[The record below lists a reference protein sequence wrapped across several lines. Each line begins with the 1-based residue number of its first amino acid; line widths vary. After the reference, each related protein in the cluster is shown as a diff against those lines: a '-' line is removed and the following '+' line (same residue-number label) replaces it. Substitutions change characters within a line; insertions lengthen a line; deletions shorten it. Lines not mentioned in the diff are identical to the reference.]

1 MNNQKQSPL
10 PKEGIENNDKIITED
25 KNYEFDDLLRL
36 TGKFGRYQVALY
48 AFICLV
54 SIPTGAQLGIPVFY
68 GISPPFNC
76 KTIAGNGTC
85 SAGKCCS
92 SCLEYGFKG
101 SFTSAVS
108 EVRTISLPEA
118 YRFLD
123 DINWL
128 WVASFPLAHH
138 RYLSFCMMINDLFPG
153 MKPMIM
159 AQSKNFN
166 WCFVFPANVW
176 IFVSIVTKRW
186 PETSR
191 IEKKL

>member
-1 MNNQKQSPL
+1 MMNNQKLSPPL
-10 PKEGIENNDKIITED
+10 KEGIENNDKINTED

-36 TGKFGRYQVALY
+36 TGQFGRYQMALY

-76 KTIAGNGTC
+76 ETIAGNGTC
-85 SAGKCCS
+85 SAGKCCL
-92 SCLEYGFKG
+92 SCVEYDFKG

-123 DINWL
+123 DIN
-128 WVASFPLAHH
+128 
-138 RYLSFCMMINDLFPG
+138 
-153 MKPMIM
+153 
-159 AQSKNFN
+159 
-166 WCFVFPANVW
+166 
-176 IFVSIVTKRW
+176 
-186 PETSR
+186 
-191 IEKKL
+191 

>member
-76 KTIAGNGTC
+76 KTIAEMELVQRGNAAQVAWNTV
-85 SAGKCCS
+85 SKEVS
-92 SCLEYGFKG
+92 LVPCL
-101 SFTSAVS
+101 
-108 EVRTISLPEA
+108 R
-118 YRFLD
+118 
-123 DINWL
+123 
-128 WVASFPLAHH
+128 
-138 RYLSFCMMINDLFPG
+138 
-153 MKPMIM
+153 
-159 AQSKNFN
+159 
-166 WCFVFPANVW
+166 
-176 IFVSIVTKRW
+176 
-186 PETSR
+186 
-191 IEKKL
+191 